1 MFLQKYLK
9 VKYDQKLFN
18 LQIKLLL
25 NDAAEIHTIRVMVD
39 IRSGARDAGT
49 REDIRSGAQDLM
61 AETPLS
67 YAKTLLL

>member
-25 NDAAEIHTIRVMVD
+25 NDAEIHTIRVMVD